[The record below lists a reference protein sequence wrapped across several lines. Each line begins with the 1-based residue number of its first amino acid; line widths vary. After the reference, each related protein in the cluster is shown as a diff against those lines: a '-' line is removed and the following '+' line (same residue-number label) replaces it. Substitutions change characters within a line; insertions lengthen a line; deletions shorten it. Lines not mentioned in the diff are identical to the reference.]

1 MCGFSMGCGGS
12 QGWWGE
18 CLPTIDC
25 DPETEQN
32 QTALGFNPAP
42 LFTSYHDLEQVT
54 EPQCVHP

>member
-1 MCGFSMGCGGS
+1 MGCGGS

-32 QTALGFNPAP
+32 QIALGFNPAP

>member
-1 MCGFSMGCGGS
+1 MGCGGS

-42 LFTSYHDLEQVT
+42 LFTSYHDLEQGT